1 MRSHRYFLG
10 ISQCKNVQRQKG
22 FNKIEKK
29 CNIYLL
35 QFQFLRI
42 LMHIMYP
49 LAHKKQAIYRILEK
63 KCNIIKLQLES
74 NIMMVVVSRL
84 IGKKVENYLFKV
96 GETRQ
101 TSTRHVQN
109 IR

>member
-1 MRSHRYFLG
+1 MSKG
-10 ISQCKNVQRQKG
+10 KKG

-29 CNIYLL
+29 NAIYLL

-101 TSTRHVQN
+101 TSTRYVQN